1 MRPFSI
7 IEDEGFE
14 MLMKTG
20 KPGYYIPSRIT
31 IAWDVKHIFKK
42 TLEHIAQM
50 LQVKILI
57 L

>member
-7 IEDEGFE
+7 IEDEGFK

-20 KPGYYIPSRIT
+20 RLEYYIPSHVKVAR
-31 IAWDVKHIFKK
+31 DVKHIFKK
-42 TLEHIAQM
+42 THEHIAQM
-50 LQVKILI
+50 LKVKILI